1 VKRMLLF
8 AALAA
13 SAALVAS
20 GAATAKT
27 KTTECKGFKICVP
40 VAGPWVLAQG
50 RAETN
55 WNLACPKNF
64 VIGGLDA
71 ELTNPALDLVFRAIL
86 GSPVSA
92 GISTS
97 SSAVFL
103 GRLVSG
109 RDPAASFRP
118 HIGCLPTQKS
128 GSPRIP
134 TVHHKLYAPHHPAV
148 LRTSFLPV
156 RAGATGHF
164 TRSCP
169 RREHLVTS
177 TVAIG
182 FYTKQPPSRALAQ
195 GVHIT
200 HRTSGGNVTVTTTG
214 GEQVQGSH
222 ALVQLDLLCAGHK

>member
-1 VKRMLLF
+1 MKRMLLC

-13 SAALVAS
+13 AAAVAVS
-20 GAATAKT
+20 GAAAAKT
-27 KTTECKGFKICVP
+27 KTNECKGFKVCVP
-40 VAGPWVLAQG
+40 IAGPWVLAQG
-50 RAETN
+50 RIETN
-55 WNLACPKNF
+55 WQLACPKNF

-71 ELTNPALDLVFRAIL
+71 ELTNPELDLAFRAIL

-128 GSPRIP
+128 GAPRIP
-134 TVHHKLYAPHHPAV
+134 TVHHKFYSPHHPAV

-156 RAGATGHF
+156 RAGATGRF
-164 TRSCP
+164 TRSCL
-169 RREHLVTS
+169 RREHLVSS

-195 GVHIT
+195 AVRIT
-200 HRTSGGNVTVTTTG
+200 RRTSGGNVTVTTTG
-214 GEQVQGSH
+214 GEQVQGAR
-222 ALVQLDLLCAGHK
+222 ALVQLDLLCAGRK